1 MVLLFVL
8 VLLVPAIVN
17 SVLMWVLIVIV
28 LSRVLYGLGY
38 ELEAFLV
45 VLHSMST
52 AGLLMSMYGMSV
64 FPTMA

>member
-1 MVLLFVL
+1 MILLLVL
-8 VLLVPAIVN
+8 VLLVPVIVN
-17 SVLMWVLIVIV
+17 SVLMWVLIGIV
-28 LSRVLYGLGY
+28 LSRTLHGLGY

-45 VLHSMST
+45 VLHSMSA